1 MKWVSAKFKDVF
13 FIHGG
18 NPSPKEGEFDEEG
31 IPFVKMKD
39 LGAYHHTT
47 DLSETE
53 NKVSIKT
60 IKSKRLKIIPKGS
73 LLIPRSG
80 SVAQNHRALLSQD
93 SVIVSHICAL
103 EVKDKTRLFNLFA
116 YYYLTTIDMVK
127 ITKKTTGLDA
137 ITFEDLA
144 ELEIPLPPLA
154 TQQRIAEILDA
165 ADALRKKDQELLKK
179 YDELA
184 QAIFIDMFGD
194 PVKNEKGWEID
205 VANNH
210 MDVLSGYAF
219 KSEQYSKDKNN
230 ISLCGGLII
239 MPWGIEWDKANRWS
253 IESSKGLEK
262 FFLKEDDIVMA
273 MDRPWISTGFKI
285 AMIKK
290 EDVPS
295 LLVQRTAR
303 IRAKD
308 INQFFLYFLFKHSSF
323 EKHVS
328 LTETTVPHISP
339 NDIRS
344 FEIIVP
350 PIKLQNQYAENIKG
364 IEAQKQVI
372 KMQINFSGALF
383 NSCIQKAFS
392 GELVS

>member
-1 MKWVSAKFKDVF
+1 MSAEKQRL
-13 FIHGG
+13 G
-18 NPSPKEGEFDEEG
+18 NL
-31 IPFVKMKD
+31 V
-39 LGAYHHTT
+39 
-47 DLSETE
+47 
-53 NKVSIKT
+53 NIKT
-60 IKSKRLKIIPKGS
+60 GKLDANASSPNGVYPFFTCSRDPLKIDKFS
-73 LLIPRSG
+73 YDCECVL
-80 SVAQNHRALLSQD
+80 VAGNGDLNVKYYQGKFDAYQRTYIIES
-93 SVIVSHICAL
+93 
-103 EVKDKTRLFNLFA
+103 KDKKKLDVRYLYYFLDTYLETLRIQSIGGVIKYIKLENLS
-116 YYYLTTIDMVK
+116 
-127 ITKKTTGLDA
+127 DA
-137 ITFEDLA
+137 Q
-144 ELEIPLPPLA
+144 IPLPPLPI
-154 TQQRIAEILDA
+154 QKRIAEILDA